1 VLLQTGF
8 AFFGHNLVQAFERW
22 TFPVL
27 AVIFAIT
34 SIVILSKA
42 ELGAPAVEG
51 GMGGTGGFLLTVGTA
66 FGYAAGWTPYA
77 ADYTRYLPPTVYT
90 ARTGLYAAAGLFLS
104 CVVLE
109 VVGAASV
116 TLGGDSLGDP
126 TDAFTSQLASPLA
139 KATLLAIAIGAIAA
153 NSINVYSG
161 AMAFV
166 TLGIKLPHHIARA
179 LVTVFFGGAGF
190 LVAWWALP
198 DAAHSYEA
206 FLLII
211 AYWIGPWLGVVFADQ
226 YLRRGQ
232 TVAGF
237 LYDRSYT
244 NWNGLLSF
252 VIGLVASV
260 LLFSNQQKFVGV
272 VAEAL
277 PQLGDVTFFVGFV
290 LAGAAYLV
298 LCRPSIEAEWTAV

>member
-1 VLLQTGF
+1 V
-8 AFFGHNLVQAFERW
+8 
-22 TFPVL
+22 
-27 AVIFAIT
+27 
-34 SIVILSKA
+34 
-42 ELGAPAVEG
+42 
-51 GMGGTGGFLLTVGTA
+51 
-66 FGYAAGWTPYA
+66 
-77 ADYTRYLPPTVYT
+77 
-90 ARTGLYAAAGLFLS
+90 
-104 CVVLE
+104 
-109 VVGAASV
+109 
-116 TLGGDSLGDP
+116 
-126 TDAFTSQLASPLA
+126 
-139 KATLLAIAIGAIAA
+139 
-153 NSINVYSG
+153 
-161 AMAFV
+161 
-166 TLGIKLPHHIARA
+166 
-179 LVTVFFGGAGF
+179 AGF

-226 YLRRGQ
+226 YLRRDQ

-277 PQLGDVTFFVGFV
+277 PQLGDITFFVGFA

-298 LCRPSIEAEWTAV
+298 LCRSKIEAERMAV

>member
-1 VLLQTGF
+1 
-8 AFFGHNLVQAFERW
+8 
-22 TFPVL
+22 VL

-42 ELGAPAVEG
+42 ELGAPAAEG

-77 ADYTRYLPPTVYT
+77 ADYTRYLPSTVST
-90 ARTGLYAAAGLFLS
+90 ARTGLYASAGLFLS

-109 VVGAASV
+109 VVGAASI
-116 TLGGDSLGDP
+116 TLGGDSLGNP
-126 TDAFTSQLASPLA
+126 TEAFTSQLASPLA

-166 TLGIKLPHHIARA
+166 TLGIKLPLHIARA
-179 LVTVFFGGAGF
+179 LVTVFFGVAGF

-206 FLLII
+206 F
-211 AYWIGPWLGVVFADQ
+211 
-226 YLRRGQ
+226 R
-232 TVAGF
+232 
-237 LYDRSYT
+237 
-244 NWNGLLSF
+244 
-252 VIGLVASV
+252 
-260 LLFSNQQKFVGV
+260 
-272 VAEAL
+272 
-277 PQLGDVTFFVGFV
+277 
-290 LAGAAYLV
+290 
-298 LCRPSIEAEWTAV
+298 